1 MFALVRMHE
10 DPDGVKDHERVVAY
24 GLELPD
30 GTAATV
36 GADGH
41 GFGSWTNAERA
52 ALRLDS
58 DLVWLGGGEN

>member
-1 MFALVRMHE
+1 MFALARLFE
-10 DPDGVKDHERVVAY
+10 DSDGVKGRERVLPY